1 MMISTSGRS
10 RRASATRPSISWRE
24 RVLAVNSTTPRLM
37 IVRCQPTQGQPAG
50 AQALALEALHR
61 PRVAAPEGAFL
72 LLVVVEPEGYG
83 CCGSL
88 ARA

>member
-10 RRASATRPSISWRE
+10 RWASAARSSISWRE

-50 AQALALEALHR
+50 AALALEALHR